1 MRKKEPH
8 REPGENRGRS
18 QFQEAETG
26 TEQRKRGLEPGT
38 RAKSQSPGFA
48 LGGLEC
54 LPSVRQ
60 ELFDS
65 ELATGRQ
72 LPCVVVSQSH
82 PLN

>member
-8 REPGENRGRS
+8 REPGENRGWGV
-18 QFQEAETG
+18 QEAGTG

-65 ELATGRQ
+65 ELATGR
-72 LPCVVVSQSH
+72 
-82 PLN
+82 